1 MRHEASI
8 MLADGSSAEEGMPP
22 TSYRVFGYAKVTMYI
37 KRRTEKL
44 QAVNVS

>member
-1 MRHEASI
+1 

-22 TSYRVFGYAKVTMYI
+22 TSYQVFGYAKVTMRI
-37 KRRTEKL
+37 KRKTEKM